1 VVIVATVVLAAV
13 FGAWVVWTAGAHS
26 NPPVSA
32 QVPAYTVLNDRE
44 VAVTVTVQRPDPSLA
59 AVCNVV
65 AQAADFQV
73 VGALTRLEIP
83 PRTEQVVNVTTTIKT
98 LRRATSA
105 SVRGCSIA

>member
-1 VVIVATVVLAAV
+1 MTVAAAVLAVA
-13 FGAWVVWTAGAHS
+13 FIAWVIWTATAHS
-26 NPPVSA
+26 NPPVTG
-32 QVPAYTVLNDRE
+32 QVPAYQVLNDRE

-83 PRTEQVVNVTTTIKT
+83 PRDEQVVNVTTTIKT

-105 SVRGCSIA
+105 SVRGCEIA